1 MRSSVILVLVLTA
14 AVSASRCGGGDSSSS
29 TPTSPGNTTPNVV
42 TVSIVGT
49 KGNASYVPDPVPTAS
64 GDQVMFKNNDTITHR
79 IVMDDNSVDFGSLSP
94 GASSA
99 AKGVGASGNF
109 HCTIHPS
116 MVGSINGTAAPT
128 PPPGSGDGY

>member
-1 MRSSVILVLVLTA
+1 MRSSFILVVVLTA
-14 AVSASRCGGGDSSSS
+14 AVSASRCGGGGSSSS
-29 TPTSPGNTTPNVV
+29 TPTNPGNTTPNVV

-49 KGNASYVPDPVPTAS
+49 KGNASYVPDPVPASS
-64 GDQVMFKNNDTITHR
+64 GDQVMFKNNDTLSHR
-79 IVMDDNSVDFGSLSP
+79 IVMDDNSVDFGILSP

-99 AKGVGASGNF
+99 AKGVGAGGNF

-116 MVGSINGTAAPT
+116 MVGAINATVAPT

>member
-1 MRSSVILVLVLTA
+1 MRSSMILVAVLAA
-14 AVSASRCGGGDSSSS
+14 AVSASRCGGGNSSSS
-29 TPTSPGNTTPNVV
+29 TSTSPGSTPTVV

-49 KGNASYVPDPVPTAS
+49 KGNLSYVPDPVPTAS

-79 IVMDDNSVDFGSLSP
+79 IVMDDNSVDFGSVSP

-99 AKGVGASGNF
+99 AKGVGTGGNF

-116 MVGSINGTAAPT
+116 MVGTINGTVAPT

>member
-1 MRSSVILVLVLTA
+1 MRSSIILLVVLTA
-14 AVSASRCGGGDSSSS
+14 AVSASRCGGGNSSSS
-29 TPTSPGNTTPNVV
+29 TPTNPGNTTPTVV

-49 KGNASYVPDPVPTAS
+49 KGNASYVPDPVPAAS

-79 IVMDDNSVDFGSLSP
+79 IVMDDNSVDFGSLSA

-99 AKGVGASGNF
+99 AKGVGAGGNF

-116 MVGSINGTAAPT
+116 MVGSINGAVAPT
-128 PPPGSGDGY
+128 PPPGSGGGY

>member
-1 MRSSVILVLVLTA
+1 MRSSMILLAVLAA
-14 AVSASRCGGGDSSSS
+14 AVSASRCGGGNSSSS
-29 TPTSPGNTTPNVV
+29 TPTNPGNTPTVV

-49 KGNASYVPDPVPTAS
+49 RGNASYVPDPVPTGS

-79 IVMDDNSVDFGSLSP
+79 IVMDDNSVDFASLAP

-99 AKGVGASGNF
+99 AKGVGAGGNF

-116 MVGSINGTAAPT
+116 MVGTINGTVAPT
-128 PPPGSGDGY
+128 PAPGSGDGY